1 MSKLTP
7 LHLTPLWLRGLK
19 ADAEIYGDTG
29 LARIVRMAREGCPVS
44 LANARIAHER
54 VMGRS

>member
-1 MSKLTP
+1 MSKLIHWSETP
-7 LHLTPLWLRGLK
+7 AWLRALK
-19 ADAEIYGDTG
+19 IDADVYQDAN

-44 LANARIAHER
+44 LANARRAHER

>member
-7 LHLTPLWLRGLK
+7 LYLTPSWLRGLK
-19 ADAEIYGDTG
+19 VDAEIYGDAG

-44 LANARIAHER
+44 LANARLAHER
-54 VMGRS
+54 VMGRA